1 MCTIRHPSCTFAY
14 CLCLDR
20 EQYTVCILFYTKH
33 IFSAE
38 NAWHVFF
45 HVLYFST
52 LAWVLVSLIRDYNGQ
67 QLIRM
72 HAWEPRGTGGRRHF
86 EFLITVTLLREK
98 MAWLCPHQHRFRGY
112 KYIEKCSFCFFKGQF
127 YLEQKANFFMQASFL
142 NKDLSEEVL
151 WSAEMYIQY
160 THAKLFFSKVNGI

>member
-1 MCTIRHPSCTFAY
+1 MYIVHCTIKFLMYVCMW
-14 CLCLDR
+14 LCLGT
-20 EQYTVCILFYTKH
+20 EQYILHKAH

-45 HVLYFST
+45 HVPYST
-52 LAWVLVSLIRDYNGQ
+52 LAWVLVSLIRDFNGQ

-86 EFLITVTLLREK
+86 ELFITVALLREK
-98 MAWLCPHQHRFRGY
+98 MAWLCPQQHQFRGY

-127 YLEQKANFFMQASFL
+127 YLEQKSNFVMQASFL
-142 NKDLSEEVL
+142 NKDLSEKVL
-151 WSAEMYIQY
+151 WSAEMYTQY
-160 THAKLFFSKVNGI
+160 THAKWFMA